1 MFSALQDG
9 EIPVK
14 CSEVPLLGKL
24 SVTLIEVSDETS
36 LRLNDSFQVSSQSCK
51 TSNVVLTDKY
61 LYRLLNMSSFA
72 RSHIKSQR
80 Y

>member
-24 SVTLIEVSDETS
+24 SVMLKEVSDETS

-51 TSNVVLTDKY
+51 TSNIVLTDKY
-61 LYRLLNMSSFA
+61 LL
-72 RSHIKSQR
+72 
-80 Y
+80 